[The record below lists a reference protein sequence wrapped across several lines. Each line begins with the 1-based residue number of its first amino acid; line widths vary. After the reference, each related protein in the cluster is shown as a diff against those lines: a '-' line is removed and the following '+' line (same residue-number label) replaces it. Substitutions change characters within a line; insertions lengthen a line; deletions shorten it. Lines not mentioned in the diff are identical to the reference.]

1 MIALALRLKA
11 SYKGLLRLP
20 CFCPL
25 IDAASLKLSLE
36 ATSIID
42 TPSLTGAASFI
53 QMLFFGELRTYN

>member
-25 IDAASLKLSLE
+25 IDAASLKLSME

-42 TPSLTGAASFI
+42 TSSIIGAASLI
-53 QMLFFGELRTYN
+53 KMLFFLEH